1 MNPPRSEIPSPL
13 PASVLADGTERYDVA
28 VVGFGIAGGSAA
40 LEAAR
45 AGARVLLLERAAVHG
60 GTTCMAGGHF
70 YLGGGTAV
78 QQATGHED
86 SAEEMYEYLVATSK
100 EPEHD
105 KIRAYCEGSVEH
117 FGWLESLG
125 FEFERSFFPG
135 KAVIQP
141 GTEGLM
147 FTGNETV
154 WPFREL
160 ARPAPRG
167 HKVPVPGDTGGAKLV
182 MDLLRDR
189 AEEAGVEMRYETG
202 ATALVT
208 GESGAVVGL
217 AWRSFGDTGVVRAGA
232 TVITAG
238 GFVMN
243 PEMVARYTPE
253 LFTREQGA
261 KLIALGSTYDDG
273 LGIRLGMSAGAD
285 LRHMDEPFI
294 TAPFYPPPVLITGLI
309 VNSRG
314 ERFVAEDSYHART
327 SQFVLEQAG
336 SAAYLIVD
344 AAHLEQ
350 PEMPLVPLLDGY
362 ETVADMEAGLGLPA
376 GSLEKTLARY
386 NHHAARGEDPD
397 FHKGA
402 DWLAPQD
409 QAPWAVFDLRP
420 GHALY
425 AGFTLGG
432 LRTTV
437 DAQVRRPDGSVIPG
451 LYAAGACAS
460 TIAQDGKGYVSGA
473 QLGAGSFFGRR
484 LAGTRLSSGRRAEP
498 AATGP
503 VAACTSPDAA
513 CGGRATSGSCRPRPA
528 RSRPGPPLPPAR
540 SASPGCW
547 PRPAFACRGPRSTR
561 FPAGRTGFPTGGI
574 WPGAC
579 ACRQPPGRY
588 RLAWR
593 PPIAE
598 SLPVLTA

>member
-1 MNPPRSEIPSPL
+1 MNHPRSVIPDLLSE
-13 PASVLADGTERYDVA
+13 SVLHVDAERYDV
-28 VVGFGIAGGSAA
+28 VVAGFGIAGGSAA

-45 AGARVLLLERAAVHG
+45 AGARVLLLERAGVPG

-78 QQATGHED
+78 QRATGHED
-86 SAEEMYEYLVATSK
+86 SADEMYKYLVATSK

-125 FEFERSFFPG
+125 FAFERSFFPG

-147 FTGNETV
+147 FTGNEKV
-154 WPFREL
+154 WPFREQ

-167 HKVPVPGDTGGAKLV
+167 HKVPVPGDTRGAALV

-189 AEEAGVEMRYETG
+189 VAESGVEVRYETG
-202 ATALVT
+202 ATALVMD
-208 GESGAVVGL
+208 EPGAVVGVG
-217 AWRSFGDTGVVRAGA
+217 WRSFGDTGVVRAGA
-232 TVITAG
+232 TVIASG

-243 PEMVARYTPE
+243 PEMVAAYTPA
-253 LFTREQGA
+253 LGTPG
-261 KLIALGSTYDDG
+261 LIALGSTYDDG
-273 LGIRLGMSAGAD
+273 LGIRLGVSAGAAVK
-285 LRHMDEPFI
+285 HMDEPFI
-294 TAPFYPPPVLITGLI
+294 TAPFYPPPVLMTGLI

-327 SQFVLEQAG
+327 SQFVMEQPG

-344 AAHLEQ
+344 SAHMEQ
-350 PEMPLVPLLDGY
+350 PQMPLVPVLDGY
-362 ETVADMEAGLGLPA
+362 ETVAEMEAGLGVPA

-386 NHHAARGEDPD
+386 NSRAARGEDPE
-397 FHKGA
+397 FGKSA

-409 QAPWAVFDLRP
+409 QGPWAVFDLRL

-437 DAQVRRPDGSVIPG
+437 DGQVRRPDGSVIAG

-460 TIAQDGKGYVSGA
+460 NIAQDGKGYVSGA
-473 QLGAGSFFGRR
+473 QLGEGSFFGRR
-484 LAGTRLSSGRRAEP
+484 AGRHAGRLWRL
-498 AATGP
+498 
-503 VAACTSPDAA
+503 
-513 CGGRATSGSCRPRPA
+513 
-528 RSRPGPPLPPAR
+528 RPGQESGGTGALPGIGDAPRVQLRGRHRCLPLPPQLPRKPPSRQKRYQR
-540 SASPGCW
+540 S
-547 PRPAFACRGPRSTR
+547 RSTR
-561 FPAGRTGFPTGGI
+561 
-574 WPGAC
+574 
-579 ACRQPPGRY
+579 
-588 RLAWR
+588 
-593 PPIAE
+593 
-598 SLPVLTA
+598 